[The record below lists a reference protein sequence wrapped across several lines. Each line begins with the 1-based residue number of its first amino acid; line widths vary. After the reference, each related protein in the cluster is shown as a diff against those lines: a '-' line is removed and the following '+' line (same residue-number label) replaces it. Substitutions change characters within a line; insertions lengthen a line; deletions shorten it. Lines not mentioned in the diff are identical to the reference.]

1 MIFFETQLLLV
12 RHFEP
17 CDIEPLFALYRDP
30 NVRRFFPEGKL
41 TYEETREEVE
51 WYLHGYPQH
60 PELGSFHLYAN
71 NRPQRD
77 EL

>member
-1 MIFFETQLLLV
+1 MIILETQRLLL

-17 CDIEPLFALYRDP
+17 GDLDPLFALYRDP
-30 NVRRFFPEGKL
+30 DMRRYFPEGVL
-41 TYEETREEVE
+41 TYEKTQEELQ
-51 WYLHGYPQH
+51 WYLHGHPQH
-60 PELGSFHLYAN
+60 PELGPFHLYAK